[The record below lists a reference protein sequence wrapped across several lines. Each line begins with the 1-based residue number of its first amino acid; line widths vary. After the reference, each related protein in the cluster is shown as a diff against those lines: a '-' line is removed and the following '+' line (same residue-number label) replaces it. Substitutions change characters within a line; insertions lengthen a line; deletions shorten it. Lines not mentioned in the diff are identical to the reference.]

1 MTVDSPFHLVDLD
14 REAPVRA
21 DAKDRV
27 RVGVAAE
34 PADAGPE
41 FDILLTGVAD
51 PPRPWV
57 GCADPY
63 AVAQRLGAVVAAQ
76 PAASVALTQVLRMGG
91 RVTPPE
97 RLVLESLAY
106 SMLQSGA
113 GFRAWLASA
122 RPRTPRPAAEPV
134 RLCRD
139 GDRLAITFD
148 RPWVRNAFDAGT
160 RDALCEALHV
170 AVADPSIAHVDLY
183 GNGAA
188 FCSGGD
194 LAEFGTSRDPAQ
206 AHLLRVRRS
215 PAALLQE
222 CGPRVTAHLHGACVG
237 AGIELAAFAGRVLAA
252 PDTVI
257 RLPEVGMGLIPGAG
271 GTASLPVRIGR
282 ERTAYL
288 ALSGDTLSA
297 AQALGWGLVDEI
309 GEVTAAGA
317 PSPPATV
324 TNAPPATA
332 TGTPATTTSDAPSSS
347 DATTAGR

>member
-1 MTVDSPFHLVDLD
+1 MTLDSPFHLVDLD
-14 REAPVRA
+14 REAPVWA

-27 RVGVAAE
+27 LVGVAAQ
-34 PADAGPE
+34 PVDAAAE

-63 AVAQRLGAVVAAQ
+63 AVAQRLAAIVAAQ
-76 PAASVALTQVLRMGG
+76 PAASVALTQVLRMGS
-91 RVTPPE
+91 RLPPSE

-122 RPRTPRPAAEPV
+122 HPRTPRPAAEPV
-134 RLCRD
+134 CLSRD

-170 AVADPSIAHVDLY
+170 AVADPSIARVDLY
-183 GNGAA
+183 GNGVA

-194 LAEFGTSRDPAQ
+194 LAEFGTSRDPAL

-215 PAALLQE
+215 PAALLQQ

-252 PDTVI
+252 PDTAI
-257 RLPEVGMGLIPGAG
+257 RLPEIGMGLIPGAG

-288 ALSGDTLSA
+288 ALSDGTLSA
-297 AQALGWGLVDEI
+297 EEALGWGLVD
-309 GEVTAAGA
+309 GMSA
-317 PSPPATV
+317 
-324 TNAPPATA
+324 APPACVPEVVNT
-332 TGTPATTTSDAPSSS
+332 
-347 DATTAGR
+347 

>member
-1 MTVDSPFHLVDLD
+1 MTLDSPFRLVDLD

-27 RVGVAAE
+27 LVGVAAE
-34 PADAGPE
+34 PVDAGPE
-41 FDILLTGVAD
+41 FDVLLTGVAA

-57 GCADPY
+57 GCADLD
-63 AVAQRLGAVVAAQ
+63 AVAQRLAAVVAAQ

-91 RVTPPE
+91 HVTPPE

-106 SMLQSGA
+106 SVLQSGA

-134 RLCRD
+134 RLRRD
-139 GDRLAITFD
+139 GDRLSITFD
-148 RPWVRNAFDAGT
+148 RPWVHNAFDAGT

-183 GNGAA
+183 GSGAA

-237 AGIELAAFAGRVLAA
+237 AGIELAALAGRVLAA

-297 AQALGWGLVDEI
+297 AEALGWGLVDEVDEI
-309 GEVTAAGA
+309 TVAGV
-317 PSPPATV
+317 PS
-324 TNAPPATA
+324 PPATA
-332 TGTPATTTSDAPSSS
+332 TGTPSATASDAPSSS
-347 DATTAGR
+347 DATAAGR

>member
-1 MTVDSPFHLVDLD
+1 MTLDSPFHLVDLD

-21 DAKDRV
+21 EAKDRV
-27 RVGVAAE
+27 LVGVAAE
-34 PADAGPE
+34 PVDAGPE

-57 GCADPY
+57 GCTDLD
-63 AVAQRLGAVVAAQ
+63 AVTQRLAAVVAAQ

-91 RVTPPE
+91 RVTAPE

-106 SMLQSGA
+106 SVLQSGA

-148 RPWVRNAFDAGT
+148 RPWVRNAFDAAT

-206 AHLLRVRRS
+206 AHLLRVLRS

-222 CGPRVTAHLHGACVG
+222 CAPRVTAHLHGACVG

-271 GTASLPVRIGR
+271 GTASLPARIGR

-288 ALSGDTLSA
+288 ALSDTTLSA

-309 GEVTAAGA
+309 GEVTVAGI
-317 PSPPATV
+317 PS
-324 TNAPPATA
+324 PPATA
-332 TGTPATTTSDAPSSS
+332 TGAPSTTASHAPSSS
-347 DATTAGR
+347 DATAAGR